1 MFWEEEFEKI
11 PFDKLKEFQLEKLNE
26 TLSKVVKS
34 PFYQQKFKRFGKK
47 LKLNSLEEIKK
58 FPFTTKEDLR
68 KSYPA
73 GMVTVP
79 VEKLVRVHGS
89 SGTTGKST
97 LIFHTKDDIERWANL
112 VARCLYMVGARKGD
126 IFQNMMSYGLF
137 TGGLGLHY
145 GAEKIGILVVPIG
158 SGNTQK
164 QIEFMKD
171 LGTTII
177 HITPSYCLYIA
188 HVMEEMGI
196 SPSDFN
202 LKFAVMGAEPH
213 SEATRK
219 KIEKIFNFKSY
230 NCYGLSEMNGPGVAF
245 ECPYQ
250 NGLHL
255 WEDHFLLEIID
266 PETGQVLP
274 EGEEGE
280 LVLTTLQ
287 REGMPL
293 IRYRTGDLTKIIKGK
308 CRCGRTHR
316 RIARIKGRTDDMFIV
331 KGVNIFPS
339 QIETV
344 LMEIPE
350 VDKNYLIILERKEG
364 LDILRVQ
371 IEIKRTYFT
380 GELKQLQQI
389 QEKIKESL
397 KNTILVSP
405 VVELVEPGTLPPSTG
420 KAKRVIDKRRI

>member
-1 MFWEEEFEKI
+1 MFWEEKFEKI
-11 PFDKLKEFQLEKLNE
+11 PSDKLKEFQLEKLNE
-26 TLSKVVKS
+26 TLSRAIKS
-34 PFYQQKFKRFGKK
+34 PFYQQRFKRFGKK

-58 FPFTTKEDLR
+58 LPFTTKEDLR

-171 LGTTII
+171 LGTTIV

-188 HVMEEMGI
+188 HVMEEMSI

-219 KIEKIFNFKSY
+219 KIETVFNFKSY

-266 PETGQVLP
+266 PETGEVLP
-274 EGEEGE
+274 EEEEGE

-287 REGMPL
+287 REGMPI

-308 CRCGRTHR
+308 CRYG
-316 RIARIKGRTDDMFIV
+316 K
-331 KGVNIFPS
+331 NPPY
-339 QIETV
+339 
-344 LMEIPE
+344 PE
-350 VDKNYLIILERKEG
+350 
-364 LDILRVQ
+364 
-371 IEIKRTYFT
+371 
-380 GELKQLQQI
+380 
-389 QEKIKESL
+389 
-397 KNTILVSP
+397 SP
-405 VVELVEPGTLPPSTG
+405 L
-420 KAKRVIDKRRI
+420 